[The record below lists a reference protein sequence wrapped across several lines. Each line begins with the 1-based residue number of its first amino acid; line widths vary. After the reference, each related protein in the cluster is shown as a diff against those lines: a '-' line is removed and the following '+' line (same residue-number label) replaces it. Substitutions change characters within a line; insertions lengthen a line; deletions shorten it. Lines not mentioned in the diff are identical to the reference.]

1 MSQLLEFVADLSV
14 PVRIGW
20 ALWFAWCAAQWLWYR
35 RARQRAPVLVR
46 ALPSARRASRAVR
59 TVAGRTPA
67 AAHVVAGATSAPATG
82 RDDEAES
89 LEALTAS

>member
-35 RARQRAPVLVR
+35 RAHQRAPVLVR
-46 ALPSARRASRAVR
+46 ALPSAGRASRAGR
-59 TVAGRTPA
+59 TVTGRTSA
-67 AAHVVAGATSAPATG
+67 AALVVAGATSAPPKT
-82 RDDEAES
+82 RDEESDS
-89 LEALTAS
+89 LEALPAS